1 MENFITSAGP
11 LYGLAAG
18 LAWTNSRGGY
28 QADGPF
34 VNRVLRYA
42 IGLIGIL
49 ILWRGLGN
57 IFPRDENL
65 LSYLL
70 RYFRYTLVGLWISA
84 AAPWL
89 FFHFKLSGK
98 PKM

>member
-1 MENFITSAGP
+1 M
-11 LYGLAAG
+11 
-18 LAWTNSRGGY
+18 
-28 QADGPF
+28 
-34 VNRVLRYA
+34 
-42 IGLIGIL
+42 GIL
-49 ILWRGLGN
+49 ILWRGLGA

-65 LSYLL
+65 ISYLL